1 LHHCKW
7 DPQVGDVST
16 VAPFALLLAP
26 EAWNE
31 LRSLAL
37 ALAREAVAAEPSLLR
52 KDVLL
57 RLGVPRRLVDP
68 LLRAPASSTCRAM
81 RFDFH
86 WTTEG
91 FRISEVNA
99 DVPGGFSESSA
110 LPALMAPSFH
120 GARPLGDPAGAW
132 VSALSTMSRGPIGML
147 WAPGYLEDL
156 QILAY
161 LARKLAALGIETRF
175 AQPAQLEWNRGG
187 AHLRGERL
195 GALFRFYQG
204 EWLSSLPSRAFRP
217 LLCESETPV
226 VNPPASIALES
237 KRFPLV
243 WDDLGLLVPT
253 WRRLLPETVEPRKA
267 RGREWLFKGAF
278 SNNGDAIGNSRAL
291 ARAAFLSPR
300 SYVAQRRFESPPIDT
315 PVGPMFA
322 CIGVYV
328 IDGAVAGA
336 YGRISPR
343 PIIDYSAIDV
353 AVLEAANR

>member
-16 VAPFALLLAP
+16 VAPFALLLVP
-26 EAWNE
+26 QAWSE

-37 ALAREAVAAEPSLLR
+37 ALAREAIAAEPSLLR
-52 KDVLL
+52 KDALH

-68 LLRAPASSTCRAM
+68 LLRAPPPSTCRAM

-86 WTTEG
+86 WTKDG
-91 FRISEVNA
+91 FRLSEVNA

-110 LPALMAPSFH
+110 VPALMAPWFE

-132 VSALSTMSRGPIGML
+132 ASALSGMSRGPIGML
-147 WAPGYLEDL
+147 WAPGYMEDL

-161 LARKLAALGIETRF
+161 LARRLSALGIETRF
-175 AQPAQLEWNRGG
+175 AQPAQLEWIGG
-187 AHLRGERL
+187 RAHLRGERL
-195 GALFRFYQG
+195 GALLRFYQG
-204 EWLSSLPSRAFRP
+204 EWLPSLPSRAFRP

-226 VNPPASIALES
+226 ANPPASIALES

-243 WDDLGLLVPT
+243 WDDLGLLLPT

-267 RGREWLFKGAF
+267 RGPGWLFKGAF
-278 SNNGDAIGNSRAL
+278 SNNGDAVGDTRAL
-291 ARAAFLSPR
+291 ARAALLSPR
-300 SYVAQRRFESPPIDT
+300 RYVAQRRFEAPPVET
-315 PVGPMFA
+315 PLGPMFA

-343 PIIDYSAIDV
+343 PIIDYAAIDV
-353 AVLEAANR
+353 AVLEATSG